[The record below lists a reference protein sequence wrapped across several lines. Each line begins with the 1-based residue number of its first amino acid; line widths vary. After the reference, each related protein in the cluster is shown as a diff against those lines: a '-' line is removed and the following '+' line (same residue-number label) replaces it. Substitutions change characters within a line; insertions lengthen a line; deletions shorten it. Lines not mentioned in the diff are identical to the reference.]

1 MSISRQRDKKNS
13 HIVEYYLVI
22 KMNEILV
29 TCYMTLMNLE
39 NKKIYERSQTQK
51 TTTYMIPFIRKK
63 GQSIDESRS
72 VVA

>member
-1 MSISRQRDKKNS
+1 
-13 HIVEYYLVI
+13 
-22 KMNEILV
+22 MNEILV

-51 TTTYMIPFIRKK
+51 TTNYMIPFIRKK

>member
-1 MSISRQRDKKNS
+1 MSISRQRDKQNS

-51 TTTYMIPFIRKK
+51 TTNYMIPFIRKK